1 MVKGEEKVKTY
12 KGFDKDLKCRGFQYE
27 VGKEYEEPTASCC
40 DRGFHAC
47 ENPLDVLGYYDPA
60 NSRFCEVEQDGDIDK
75 SDDDSKVA
83 SSKIKINAE
92 IGLSGLINA
101 GVKFTLDR
109 VKKTNSNTGDRSAS
123 TNTGDYS
130 ASTNTGDY
138 SASTNTGDRSAS
150 TNTGYGSASTNTGD
164 RSASTNTG
172 DRSASTNTG
181 YGSASTNTGDRSAS
195 TNTGDYSASAVSGK
209 GSVALVTGY
218 KSKAK
223 ASIGSAVVICERG
236 EWNGEDYPLLNI
248 KSAIVDGKKLKADTF
263 YTLENGKFVEAD
275 NDK

>member
-1 MVKGEEKVKTY
+1 VKTY

-40 DRGFHAC
+40 NRGFHAC
-47 ENPLDVLGYYDPA
+47 ENPLDVLSYYDPV

-83 SSKIKINAE
+83 SSKIKINTE

-109 VKKTNSNTGDRSAS
+109 VKKTNSNTGNRSAS
-123 TNTGDYS
+123 T
-130 ASTNTGDY
+130 
-138 SASTNTGDRSAS
+138 
-150 TNTGYGSASTNTGD
+150 
-164 RSASTNTG
+164 
-172 DRSASTNTG
+172 
-181 YGSASTNTGDRSAS
+181 
-195 TNTGDYSASAVSGK
+195 VSGK

-223 ASIGSAVVICERG
+223 ASIGSAIVICERG
-236 EWNGEDYPLLNI
+236 EWNGEDYPLLDI

-263 YTLENGKFVEAD
+263 YTLKNGKFVEAD
-275 NDK
+275 NGK